1 MDCEVHTRAKR
12 RGCRREEERRQ
23 TRYEELYRRRAAT
36 YADSNRC
43 LKRLWEKRNSA
54 PTHETY

>member
-36 YADSNRC
+36 YADSI
-43 LKRLWEKRNSA
+43 A
-54 PTHETY
+54 A